1 MTELNTRN
9 YVLVVDKSG
18 SMADPVGRSKPV
30 SRWDAMKE
38 YLSVIVRKCCELD
51 DDGIDVYFF
60 GTKFSKFENV
70 TVDVVDGLFNKVSPM
85 GGTDFV
91 PVLTDV
97 FNKHFSGDKPTTVLV
112 VTDGQ
117 PSDGVDGQKAL
128 AKLLVNTANKIE
140 ADNDLAVQFI
150 QIGEDPEASRFL
162 KKLDDELQGAGAK
175 FDIVDTKTCDDLETM
190 SLEEVLLAAIQ
201 D

>member
-1 MTELNTRN
+1 MTDLSNRN

-18 SMADPVGRSKPV
+18 SMAEPVGRSKPM
-30 SRWDAMKE
+30 SRWDAMRE
-38 YLSVIVRKCCELD
+38 YVSVVTRKCCELD
-51 DDGIDVYFF
+51 ADGIDVYLF

-70 TVDVVDGLFNKVSPM
+70 TVEVADQIFKKNSPM

-128 AKLLVNTANKIE
+128 AKLLVATANKIE
-140 ADNDLAVQFI
+140 ADNELAVQFL
-150 QIGEDPEASRFL
+150 QIGDDPDAAKFL
-162 KKLDDELQGAGAK
+162 KKLDDDLQGAGAK
-175 FDIVDTKTCDDLETM
+175 FDIVDTKTCDDLESM
-190 SLEEVLLAAIQ
+190 SLEEVLLAAIS